1 MKTPKLFLCGAS
13 LALFPAAGFAANA
26 KVCFEAEK
34 PASIQSP
41 LKKVT
46 GKGAKVSGGGYL
58 EIPWDGNKTKGIG
71 QSTYKFNVKT
81 AGTYYIWARTFWA
94 NGCGNS
100 VEVSVNGSDGK
111 ILGEDGT
118 YDAWHWVG
126 GRARVTLKAGQN
138 TLVLKNRETGVMVD
152 QFFFCQ
158 DGDYTPTAIRKITS

>member
-1 MKTPKLFLCGAS
+1 MGTKPRAS
-13 LALFPAAGFAANA
+13 
-26 KVCFEAEK
+26 
-34 PASIQSP
+34 
-41 LKKVT
+41 
-46 GKGAKVSGGGYL
+46 
-58 EIPWDGNKTKGIG
+58 GNRPTN
-71 QSTYKFNVKT
+71 STSKRR
-81 AGTYYIWARTFWA
+81 APYYIWARTFWA